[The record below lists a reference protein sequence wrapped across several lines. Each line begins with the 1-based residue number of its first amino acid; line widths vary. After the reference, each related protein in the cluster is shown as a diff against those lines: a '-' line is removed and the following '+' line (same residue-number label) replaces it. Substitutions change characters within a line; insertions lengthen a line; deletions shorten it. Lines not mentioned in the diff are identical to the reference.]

1 MQQST
6 LKILSETLGI
16 SVSTVSR
23 ALRNHPDISEKTK
36 QKVKELADAL
46 EYEPNNYAVQ
56 LRTKQSN
63 ILGILV
69 PCIDNFFY
77 DTFIAAVEEDAR
89 KHGYTVFIMQ
99 SRDSAEVENA
109 NLYLFR
115 KNRICGLFASISIET
130 EDMSVFQKL
139 RDARIPVLFFD
150 RVPEK
155 PGFNNVCQ
163 PDEAAARIAAE
174 TIISRKKKNVLG
186 LFGHPHLSITKKRFK
201 AFIETFRQQ
210 ATNTKLTIDY
220 PENITESRRVTL
232 EAFRTPE
239 KPDVIFCMGD
249 LILMGVM
256 QAIHEMNVKVPDD
269 VAVISISNGLIPTLF
284 SPKITYVET
293 SGYKLGKLA
302 FEQMLKSLQ
311 QKTIS
316 EEVFLE
322 ALLVEGGSI

>member
-23 ALRNHPDISEKTK
+23 ALRNHPDISDKTK

-77 DTFIAAVEEDAR
+77 DTFIAAVEEEAR
-89 KHGYTVFIMQ
+89 LHGYTVFIMQ
-99 SRDSAEVENA
+99 SRDSAEVENS

-115 KNRICGLFASISIET
+115 KNRVSGLFASISIET
-130 EDMSVFQKL
+130 EDMTVFQKL
-139 RDARIPVLFFD
+139 KEAEIPIVFFD
-150 RVPEK
+150 RVPEEDGYNK
-155 PGFNNVCQ
+155 VCQ
-163 PDEAAARIAAE
+163 PDEAAAKMAAE
-174 TIISRKKKNVLG
+174 TIIKRKKKNVLA
-186 LFGHPHLSITKKRFK
+186 LFGHPHLSITKKRHD
-201 AFIETFRQQ
+201 AFLQTFAQQ
-210 ATNTKLTIDY
+210 DPAINITSLY
-220 PENITESRRVTL
+220 PENITESHKVTL
-232 EAFRTPE
+232 EVFQQKQ

-256 QAIHEMNVKVPDD
+256 QAVHELNLKVPED
-269 VAVISISNGLIPTLF
+269 VSIISISNGLIPALF
-284 SPKITYVET
+284 SPKTTYVET

-302 FEQMLKSLQ
+302 FAQMLKSLQ

-322 ALLVEGGSI
+322 AILVEGGSI